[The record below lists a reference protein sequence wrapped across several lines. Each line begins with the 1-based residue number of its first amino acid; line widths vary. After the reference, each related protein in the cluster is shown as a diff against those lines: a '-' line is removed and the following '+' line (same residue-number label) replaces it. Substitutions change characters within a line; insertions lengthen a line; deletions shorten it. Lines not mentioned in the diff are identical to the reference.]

1 MELFVRQLKKKADCS
16 NTWEDPTSVKNNK
29 TELWRLPCG
38 PGVKDLPAHA
48 GRGRRF
54 DPWSG
59 TIPHASGQLSLGT
72 TTTDPRAPEPVLHD
86 KESHCGEDARRS

>member
-38 PGVKDLPAHA
+38 PGVRLRTSTAEAK
-48 GRGRRF
+48 
-54 DPWSG
+54 
-59 TIPHASGQLSLGT
+59 IPTCGAFYKLEWLLHS
-72 TTTDPRAPEPVLHD
+72 VLLFLT
-86 KESHCGEDARRS
+86 